1 MGRERWR
8 GGEGRAMERP
18 PTAWASRIVAR
29 PGFDLAVLVLIIVSV
44 VLLCVEVALP
54 PTDPRHDLLAY
65 TGNGITAIFVVELW
79 LRYLAS
85 KRKNRFLRDYWIDIL
100 AVLPLF
106 RALRF
111 LRLLRLLRLFRA
123 VNLVARQ
130 TTLLEWLFRK
140 KVTEYLFTFVL
151 LLFAT
156 LFGTLGLSHFHVA
169 GGAGWSL
176 LERSFWETL
185 FTLVA
190 GEPVTDFPSTLGG
203 RVVILLVQLSGLTF
217 FALLTGT
224 VSAVM
229 IEKMKEGS
237 VFQQIQ
243 LEDLEGH
250 ILVCGYNAGVETV
263 IAELQRHPDFA
274 EREVVV
280 ITEREDLPPMNI
292 AFPSRVRSV
301 REDFTRADVL
311 KRCNVERCRV
321 AIIVSE
327 ITHNRSRQDADARTV
342 LAALTIEKLSPG
354 VHTCAEL
361 SNAQSEFHL
370 KMGGV
375 NEVIV
380 TRNIAGHLL
389 AQAAMYSAN
398 LHLLQELLRPT
409 SGNTLQPF
417 EVEKDLLGMTFSEA
431 LSKVHEKH
439 GVILMAVRK
448 SDGSLLLNPKD
459 YSLLEGDQ
467 LICMAQT

>member
-1 MGRERWR
+1 ME
-8 GGEGRAMERP
+8 ERP
-18 PTAWASRIVAR
+18 PTAWAARLVAR
-29 PGFDLAVLVLIIVSV
+29 PGFDLAVLLLIIVSV
-44 VLLCVEVALP
+44 VLLCEEVALP
-54 PTDPRHDLLAY
+54 PSDHRHDAVLFVS
-65 TGNGITAIFVVELW
+65 NIITAIFVVELYI
-79 LRYLAS
+79 RYLAS
-85 KRKNRFLRDYWIDIL
+85 KRKRRFLKDYWIDIL

-123 VNLVARQ
+123 VNVVARQ
-130 TTLLEWLFRK
+130 TRLLEWLFRRR
-140 KVTEYLFTFVL
+140 VTEYLFTGIL

-169 GGAGWSL
+169 GGAGWTL

-190 GEPVTDFPSTLGG
+190 GEPVTDFPATFGG

-243 LEDLEGH
+243 LEDLENH
-250 ILVCGYNAGVETV
+250 VVICGYNAGVETV
-263 IAELQRHPDFA
+263 IAELQKHPEFA

-280 ITEREDLPPMNI
+280 ITERDDLPPLSV

-342 LAALTIEKLSPG
+342 LAALTIEKMCPG

-370 KMGGV
+370 RMGGV

-398 LHLLQELLRPT
+398 LHLLQELLQPT
-409 SGNTLQPF
+409 AGHSLQPF
-417 EVEKDLLGMTFSEA
+417 EVDKELVGLGFSEA
-431 LSKVHEKH
+431 LAHLHQKH
-439 GVILMAVRK
+439 GVILTAVNK
-448 SDGSLLLNPKD
+448 ENGELLVNPKA
-459 YSLLEGDQ
+459 YTLAEGDK
-467 LICMAQT
+467 LVCIAATS